1 MTGHPLTGL
10 FYCVQFS
17 RDLLK
22 AIDWIVD
29 VLIPS
34 GKFGETSTQLASKI
48 DATLATGESL
58 THLDMSERNLS
69 DETLREFLREL
80 RKRLPQSD
88 LSGADDPDRGRWG
101 R

>member
-1 MTGHPLTGL
+1 MGHPLAGL
-10 FYCVQFS
+10 FYCVQFE
-17 RDLLK
+17 RDPYE

-48 DATLATGESL
+48 DATLATGEPL

-69 DETLREFLREL
+69 DETLRKFLRAL
-80 RKRLPQSD
+80 RTRLPQNGP
-88 LSGADDPDRGRWG
+88 SGTYDPDQA
-101 R
+101 